1 MKNLIFLLLYIRKIY
16 NNAPDMTVKRRS
28 IIESDFS
35 RFSKLKDIRNVEIS
49 QELSPTE
56 KKKEYIRQTGRSGAC
71 IGGTD
76 CKEYFEII

>member
-1 MKNLIFLLLYIRKIY
+1 
-16 NNAPDMTVKRRS
+16 MTVKRRS